1 VVPAPAFVPVDEP
14 MPDADADDIL
24 ADVFRHSRRLLCRT
38 ADAPRVWSTDDE
50 RHAAGRMRDEVDA
63 AVPVAMCA
71 VCARR
76 RPQGEVSC
84 VPIPEVPSLHL
95 LSASGESTLKLPRDS
110 KTTVAFDDMSTYCMH
125 PAGEHAHGCVI
136 SFDPVPPLNALAL
149 TSDAIVANRCR
160 CRRRRRLRVCRVPAV
175 SEAGGDAPGQPGAT
189 GHGPM
194 ALRRR
199 GTAPMSDVHRSH
211 DPGALASA
219 AVCRHMPTRC
229 VGGRYRT
236 PSSLLEMNA
245 YVSALTMVMF
255 IDRRRQVAAGIH
267 FATLAARPCHG
278 CGAVRT
284 GSPRR
289 HVSVPG
295 RGHPGIHIGGA
306 T

>member
-1 VVPAPAFVPVDEP
+1 VDEP
-14 MPDADADDIL
+14 MPDAAADDIL

-84 VPIPEVPSLHL
+84 VPILDVPSLHL

-199 GTAPMSDVHRSH
+199 GTASMSDVHRSH

-236 PSSLLEMNA
+236 PSSLLER
-245 YVSALTMVMF
+245 TP
-255 IDRRRQVAAGIH
+255 
-267 FATLAARPCHG
+267 TL
-278 CGAVRT
+278 VR
-284 GSPRR
+284 
-289 HVSVPG
+289 
-295 RGHPGIHIGGA
+295 
-306 T
+306 